1 MSKQRFLICADS
13 HGNHIHPEMSGA
25 FMKFCKAYK
34 PHIKVHLGDFVDCA
48 ALRKGASIE
57 DQQVGMRDDYEAGI
71 RFLKE
76 YRPHMMTLGNHD
88 DRLWQ
93 AAEGHHNGVIRSY
106 CEELAEQTERTFTS
120 LNIKTSPYKANAY
133 LELFPNGPKLIHGI
147 KTGINAARAH
157 FALYGSCFFGHGHA
171 PIAYTGMHIE
181 GGGAIGL
188 GCLADMDKLS
198 YADKWGSKLGWRNGF
213 VAGQVSKS
221 GKWIAWHIIHE
232 DGEWLDPT
240 GIL

>member
-1 MSKQRFLICADS
+1 MKFLICADN
-13 HGNHIHPEMSGA
+13 HGNHISEAAADA
-25 FMKFCKAYK
+25 FLRFNAAFK
-34 PHIKVHLGDFVDCA
+34 PNVRVHLGDFIDCA

-57 DQQVGMRDDYEAGI
+57 DQQCGMRDDYEAGV
-71 RFLKE
+71 RFLKQ
-76 YRPHMMTLGNHD
+76 YKPHLLTLGNHD

-93 AAEGHHNGVIRSY
+93 SAQFHHNGVIRSY
-106 CEELAEQTERTFTS
+106 CESLVEDTERLFKQLKIT
-120 LNIKTSPYKANAY
+120 TSPYKAKAY
-133 LELFPNGPKLIHGI
+133 LELFPGGPKLIHGI
-147 KTGINAARAH
+147 KTGVNSARAH
-157 FALYGSCFFGHGHA
+157 FALYGSCFYGHGHG
-171 PIAYTGMHIE
+171 PIAYTGMHID

-213 VAGQVSKS
+213 VAGKVTKS

-232 DGEWLDPT
+232 DGEWLDPL